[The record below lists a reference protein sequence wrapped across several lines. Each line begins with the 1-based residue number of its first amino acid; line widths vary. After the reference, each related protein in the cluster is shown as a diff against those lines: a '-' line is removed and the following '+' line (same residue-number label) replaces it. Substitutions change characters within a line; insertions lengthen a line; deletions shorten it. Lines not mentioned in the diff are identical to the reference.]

1 MASIHIE
8 PNMEVHRAA
17 MTIQSAWRSWVAP
30 GLPTVTTTLAEWHE
44 DQEYEI
50 GTVHWEVN
58 TENTEQEWTYLG
70 NGLWTTEAC
79 TETLQSV
86 LTKMRIILSS
96 PKWSMQDARNWV
108 RNLGNVA
115 PEALMTQLATFCT
128 ALEPKIRFRHQRVFF
143 MKCERLP
150 LELCNTVMSFL
161 APTEEMNRRLLSAAR
176 YSVREEAT
184 FRDMGG
190 LWDMP
195 IDELNEEVIK
205 DALPL
210 LAYEQPDWKYYNP
223 IIDVVSYLT
232 DKVGPDITREIAMFS
247 SESVDRNE
255 AAKAI
260 QWWWLRRGLQWDDDN
275 DDDDDE
281 EWRYRCVGPY
291 SDDLSRCFGL
301 CCN

>member
-1 MASIHIE
+1 MASIQIE

-17 MTIQSAWRSWVAP
+17 MTIQSAWRSCVAP
-30 GLPTVTTTLAEWHE
+30 GLPTVTTTLVEWYE
-44 DQEYEI
+44 DFLYQECEI

-58 TENTEQEWTYLG
+58 TGQEWTYLG

-96 PKWSMQDARNWV
+96 PKWTIQDARNWV
-108 RNLGNVA
+108 RNLSNVA
-115 PEALMTQLATFCT
+115 PESLMTQLATFCS

-143 MKCERLP
+143 RKCERLP
-150 LELCNTVMSFL
+150 LKLCNTVMSFL
-161 APTEEMNRRLLSAAR
+161 APTEEMNSRLLSAAR
-176 YSVREEAT
+176 SRVNS
-184 FRDMGG
+184 RDVWFGPYWPDVG
-190 LWDMP
+190 PD
-195 IDELNEEVIK
+195 EVIK

-223 IIDVVSYLT
+223 IINVVSYLT
-232 DKVGPDITREIAMFS
+232 DKVGPDITREIAKFS
-247 SESVDRNE
+247 SKSVERNE
-255 AAKAI
+255 AAKTI
-260 QWWWLRRGLQWDDDN
+260 QMWWWWLQYD